1 MTNYGL
7 FEYIIFKSSEFSE
20 VVIYY
25 IYFTKLII
33 LLNKLILLQKNK
45 NISQNFKSK

>member
-1 MTNYGL
+1 MTNYEL

-20 VVIYY
+20 VVIYF

-33 LLNKLILLQKNK
+33 LLNEYI
-45 NISQNFKSK
+45 